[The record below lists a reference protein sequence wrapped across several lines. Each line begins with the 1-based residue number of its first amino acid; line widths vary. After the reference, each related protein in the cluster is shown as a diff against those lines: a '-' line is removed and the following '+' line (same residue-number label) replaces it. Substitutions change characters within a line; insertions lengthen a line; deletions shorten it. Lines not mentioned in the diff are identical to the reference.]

1 MKQRE
6 EKVVLVQQVFKKLF
20 VLLLLCFSVNCF
32 AADQSL
38 IDIENYLNDIKYIKA
53 NFIQDDKTN
62 SQLAEGVFYISRPGK
77 LRLDYTNPFKASLYT
92 NNSLTIYYDKE
103 LDEISNI
110 KTSSTPLYFLLK
122 DKISL
127 SDKDIKII
135 NFEETK
141 NDLELTLKE
150 KDKENQGTLV
160 LKFAKNPIE
169 LKSMTLVN
177 ELDQE
182 VEVNLFDISKEPIK
196 KSVFKFEN
204 PRLKKKI

>member
-1 MKQRE
+1 MKQKE
-6 EKVVLVQQVFKKLF
+6 VQVALVQQVFKKLF
-20 VLLLLCFSVNCF
+20 FLLLFSANCF
-32 AADQSL
+32 AASENL
-38 IDIENYLNDIKYIKA
+38 IDVENYLNGIKYIKA
-53 NFIQDDKTN
+53 NFIQDDKIN

-77 LRLDYTNPFKASLYT
+77 LRLDYLNPFEASLYT
-92 NNSLTIYYDKE
+92 NNKLTVYYDKE

-127 SDKDIKII
+127 SDKDIEII

-141 NDLELTLKE
+141 KNIQLTLKE
-150 KDKENQGTLV
+150 TDKENQGTLI
-160 LKFAKNPIE
+160 LKFTKNPIE
-169 LKSMTLVN
+169 LNSMTLIN

-182 VEVNLFDISKEPIK
+182 TEITLFDINKSPIK
-196 KSVFKFEN
+196 SSVFKFEN

>member
-1 MKQRE
+1 M
-6 EKVVLVQQVFKKLF
+6 VLVQQVFKKLF
-20 VLLLLCFSVNCF
+20 LLLLLSFSVNCF
-32 AADQSL
+32 AADKSL
-38 IDIENYLNDIKYIKA
+38 TDIENYLNEIKYIKA

-77 LRLDYTNPFKASLYT
+77 LRLDYVNPFKASLYT
-92 NNSLTIYYDKE
+92 NNSLTIYYDME

-127 SDKDIKII
+127 SDKDIEII
-135 NFEETK
+135 NFEETQ

-169 LKSMTLVN
+169 LKSMTLIN

-196 KSVFKFEN
+196 KSIFKFEN